1 MYSGLWLPSQLPFLG
16 PGDDYNAFSLP
27 RKPFIPQENGA
38 IQTERTQEAE
48 MEILAENQ
56 LLPELMAWDSEQKCG
71 L

>member
-1 MYSGLWLPSQLPFLG
+1 MEPYGLS
-16 PGDDYNAFSLP
+16 AH
-27 RKPFIPQENGA
+27 K
-38 IQTERTQEAE
+38 EAE